1 MAGQRNAAAQI
12 ALKTLRENRA
22 SSCHGGR
29 KEGEVII
36 GFLCFNQCIFVLRFD
51 EPDVKSAWLELL
63 KCCLCFLVGLV
74 GLEGLKGLDRLWLP
88 EPLEVSL
95 ALSDDDRR

>member
-1 MAGQRNAAAQI
+1 MQSLQD
-12 ALKTLRENRA
+12 
-22 SSCHGGR
+22 SSCQPSPWL
-29 KEGEVII
+29 K
-36 GFLCFNQCIFVLRFD
+36 
-51 EPDVKSAWLELL
+51 PSSSPASAPSKVVGLV
-63 KCCLCFLVGLV
+63 VGLV